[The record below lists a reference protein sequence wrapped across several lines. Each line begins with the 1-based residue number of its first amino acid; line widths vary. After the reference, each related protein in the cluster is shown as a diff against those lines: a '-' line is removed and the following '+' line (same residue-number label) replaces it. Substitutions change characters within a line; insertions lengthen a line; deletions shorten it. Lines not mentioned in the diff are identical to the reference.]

1 MLPELSSVYQTFLTF
16 PSALGKLR
24 THTTAK
30 TFSILETKFPKLLEL
45 LKSILYHFTYKFILF
60 ILKLTNLTLMTFVNR
75 NIYYL
80 TFFFY
85 SLPAPASLGHS
96 NDYLSKS
103 HCLLTRYEGFLD
115 ANDGP

>member
-1 MLPELSSVYQTFLTF
+1 MLPERSSVYQTFFTF

-30 TFSILETKFPKLLEL
+30 TSSFLEMKFPKLLEL
-45 LKSILYHFTYKFILF
+45 LKSILYHCTYKFILF

-80 TFFFY
+80 TFFY
-85 SLPAPASLGHS
+85 SLPALASLGRS

-115 ANDGP
+115 ANDGS